1 MRWSTHACNRA
12 AERGIRLD
20 EVEAVVDDP
29 HVTFTDRSG
38 NPCYIRE
45 IGGRRIKVVVAA
57 DDTNFVITVID
68 LEA

>member
-1 MRWSTHACNRA
+1 MRWSTHACKRA

-20 EVEAVVDDP
+20 EVEAVIDDP
-29 HVTFTDRSG
+29 DVTFTDRKG

-45 IGGRRIKVVVAA
+45 VGGRRIKVVVAA
-57 DDTNFVITVID
+57 DDTAFVITVID